1 MRLTPAL
8 RHPARKSR
16 PPHFS
21 PPRAL
26 RLAATRPLNG
36 SERAELGA
44 MDASRRPRGEDPIP
58 MKISAAMQMSSA
70 KGAQRLEG
78 APAERDRRA
87 SAARHARDHPHR
99 RAEEEARRAG
109 EGAPRDVAREAPGLP
124 CRAARVDGDDPG
136 EGVARPRGDLAGS
149 RRGAAHQR
157 ARHRGVRAPRRVR
170 ARGPGRSRALGRTR
184 RRLLDATKMS
194 DASIW
199 SEMLAHRGTLCSA
212 LTLRFAKDA
221 GLRDTVVAIRGTS
234 RQLDVTRGLR
244 QLLRAFED
252 AALAEWVT
260 KLPKGEGPALAR
272 LRLLH
277 AEWTRRRAQGA
288 TPVLTVADDDLMR
301 RERSSRHRA
310 AGARAPRRSLPHPR
324 RRGTRRRLRPLSR
337 AQQARGSRGA
347 DATKKTPVA
356 DPVSKPTG

>member
-1 MRLTPAL
+1 
-8 RHPARKSR
+8 
-16 PPHFS
+16 
-21 PPRAL
+21 
-26 RLAATRPLNG
+26 
-36 SERAELGA
+36 
-44 MDASRRPRGEDPIP
+44 

-78 APAERDRRA
+78 APANETDAKAQLDTPVITLTDAQKKKLVAQAKALPATSLEKLPAYLAARLVWMAMIQAKAWRDREA
-87 SAARHARDHPHR
+87 ISQVHDEAQPISAHDIEEFGRRVEFAR
-99 RAEEEARRAG
+99 EVEADRG
-109 EGAPRDVAREAPGLP
+109 LSVVRDVAD
-124 CRAARVDGDDPG
+124 V
-136 EGVARPRGDLAGS
+136 
-149 RRGAAHQR
+149 
-157 ARHRGVRAPRRVR
+157 
-170 ARGPGRSRALGRTR
+170 
-184 RRLLDATKMS
+184 TKMS

-244 QLLRAFED
+244 QLLRVFED

-301 RERSSRHRA
+301 RAWALAVEPLERVLRVGRYLTRGVEGRDGDYGHF
-310 AGARAPRRSLPHPR
+310 RAPRATRSK
-324 RRGTRRRLRPLSR
+324 S
-337 AQQARGSRGA
+337 A